1 MCFGGRLR
9 AAAFFGTVTIRFVTR
24 HAPSDHMTPEELDA
38 LWQLGQQQE
47 AEGSLDAA
55 RATYQEILAGSPRQ
69 IMVQVRLSEV
79 EQRAGRYRAA
89 RDCALQAARTIAQ
102 THRWEGLAFVTA
114 NLLIFDE
121 RRVVLDLVRQA
132 PWADPR
138 VITQSVVLSQQLW
151 LCGDEE
157 GSLRMLDIAGR
168 RVVADHR
175 LAYSRGVALQ
185 QLGRLD
191 QATGAFEESIKIS
204 PDFPVAHW
212 SLAYHVPSDP
222 PGMRVERIRAALL
235 RQKGDL
241 ERAMLHYALFKEL
254 DDAQQPDL
262 AWSELE
268 AGAAIMRR
276 LNVYSPH
283 AFRADVEAMLA
294 APPPTPPV
302 AATAEGARTPVFIV
316 GMPRTGTTLLSR
328 IIGAHPAVSDAGE
341 LNALDHAISEGLDR
355 FVDLPPPAEAIGT
368 LRDMDPAAVSAAY
381 MRRTSGY
388 YRGTSTHLIDK
399 NPMNVFAADTIAR
412 VMPNARILCLSR
424 GAMDT
429 CYSNLVQLFQNGA
442 FAYSYDQRQLA
453 DRYALFRRVVDH
465 WNTHLPGNFLEV
477 SYESL
482 VEDPIATSRQVMA
495 FCGLDFAPDYVD
507 ITLNTSPSATASKTQ
522 IREPIHT
529 QGLGKWRRYEDRMQ
543 PLMTRLRDLGVA
555 V

>member
-1 MCFGGRLR
+1 
-9 AAAFFGTVTIRFVTR
+9 
-24 HAPSDHMTPEELDA
+24 MTPEKLDA

-89 RDCALQAARTIAQ
+89 RDAAMQAAHTIAQ
-102 THRWEGLAFVTA
+102 TRRWEGLGFVTA
-114 NLLIFDE
+114 NLLVFDE
-121 RRVVLDLVRQA
+121 RKFVLDLIRQA
-132 PWADPR
+132 PLDDRR
-138 VITQSVVLSQQLW
+138 VLTQSPVLSQQLW

-204 PDFPVAHW
+204 PDFPAAHW

-222 PGMRVERIRAALL
+222 PGMRVDRLRAALL
-235 RQKGDL
+235 RQDGEL

-254 DDAQQPDL
+254 DDAQQLDA

-268 AGAAIMRR
+268 AGAAIMRG
-276 LNVYSPH
+276 LHGYSAH
-283 AFRADVEAMLA
+283 AFKADVEAMLA
-294 APPPTPPV
+294 APTTKTSPV
-302 AATAEGARTPVFIV
+302 AASVEGTRIPLFIV

-341 LNALDHAISEGLDR
+341 LNALEHAISEGLDR
-355 FVDLPPPAEAIGT
+355 FVDLPPPAGTIST
-368 LRDMDPAAVSAAY
+368 LRGLDPAAVSEAY

-388 YRGTSTHLIDK
+388 YRGTATHLIDK

-412 VMPNARILCLSR
+412 TIPNARILCLSR

-453 DRYALFRRVVDH
+453 ERYALFRRVVDH
-465 WNTHLPGNFLEV
+465 WKAQLPANFLEV

-482 VEDPIATSRQVMA
+482 VEDPIATSKEVMA
-495 FCGLDFAPDYVD
+495 FCGLDFSPDYVD